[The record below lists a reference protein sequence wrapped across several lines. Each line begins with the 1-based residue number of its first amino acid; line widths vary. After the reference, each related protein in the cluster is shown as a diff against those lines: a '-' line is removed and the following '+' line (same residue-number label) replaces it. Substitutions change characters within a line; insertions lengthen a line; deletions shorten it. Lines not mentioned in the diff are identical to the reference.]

1 MARHPITAANKW
13 PEKDSLLRDDTIFI
27 LVVGRSRKSR
37 MYDIPKT
44 KYECLEALRINVDVM
59 WTVNYDELVGEEI
72 DDEIPNPVE

>member
-1 MARHPITAANKW
+1 
-13 PEKDSLLRDDTIFI
+13 
-27 LVVGRSRKSR
+27 

>member
-1 MARHPITAANKW
+1 
-13 PEKDSLLRDDTIFI
+13 
-27 LVVGRSRKSR
+27 

-72 DDEIPNPVE
+72 FWLRNQEEER